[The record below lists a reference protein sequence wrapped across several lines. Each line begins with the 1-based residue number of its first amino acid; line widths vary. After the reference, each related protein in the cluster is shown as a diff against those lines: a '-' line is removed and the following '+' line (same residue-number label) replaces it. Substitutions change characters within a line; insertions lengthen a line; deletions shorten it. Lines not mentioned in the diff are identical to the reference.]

1 MTSLVLVDPGYTEN
15 RKKKT
20 RGEKL
25 NILNKKEPLTN
36 SSTILTLLNLV

>member
-15 RKKKT
+15 RKKT